1 MKTVKLKFLTD
12 VGKSF
17 SVSMNYADPAL
28 LEEEGAEA
36 VQAAMD
42 AQIRRFIPAKF
53 KRRSQADSLT
63 RFFSIRAIGFSI
75 LAD

>member
-42 AQIRRFIPAKF
+42 ELIAKQPF
-53 KRRSQADSLT
+53 AVTLVSAEGAELIDRTVVDL
-63 RFFSIRAIGFSI
+63 I
-75 LAD
+75 